1 MRFGIKNRTSSV
13 FIPSLLVP
21 LCIDFFIKNYMI
33 FLRGCAHCR
42 ALGAVALLGL
52 VGVVSCDDTFDLSN
66 VSTDITLGGTLT
78 VPIGT
83 TDTLRLSRL
92 IDETDELRVD
102 ENGAYALM
110 TDGDMT
116 VDVARIEPVHVN
128 DLSALPLEAYLP
140 VSGIGS
146 ATVAEFPLSVPIA
159 ETMVVDSEVDVP
171 AEVESLTAVEVEP
184 MTSHLHVKISTNNAS
199 SLAKLANL
207 RVEGFKMQF
216 PDVLVFGQ
224 GIEGM
229 DYSTN
234 TLTSNIVFDSNG
246 DFDIP
251 LEVVGLKDLPSVEN
265 GKLRTH
271 RLIPVEGT
279 LLATGRNV
287 SASDLDGLKL
297 TMNFLIP
304 EFSITKVEGVF
315 DTNIDIASEVVSLG
329 EIPDILKDE
338 ETEINLNEIGLAVD
352 VENPV
357 GVPFRATLHLEAL
370 DESGQRINAPVTVAV
385 DVAKAA
391 GFDAPSVS
399 RFFITNSAVL
409 QTPAGYERVL
419 APDLN
424 RLVKRIPSSI
434 RITSDVDVDRTQSHF
449 LYLGR
454 SYTSA
459 VAYNVSMPFDFGENS
474 RVVYRETVD
483 NLASD
488 LEDISD
494 KVSEMEVAA
503 EVYSTVPMELMVK
516 VTPYD
521 TAGNDMSD
529 RLDYT
534 STLTLDPGAEG
545 ADPQPKEITLKER
558 VDGSLES
565 LDRLEIVVT
574 GDTKGAVTVLKP
586 SQYVLVK
593 LSARVLGG
601 VDINEDED

>member
-1 MRFGIKNRTSSV
+1 MNCYGTARI
-13 FIPSLLVP
+13 
-21 LCIDFFIKNYMI
+21 
-33 FLRGCAHCR
+33 A
-42 ALGAVALLGL
+42 ALGLMFFLGL

-110 TDGDMT
+110 TDGDME
-116 VDVARIEPVHVN
+116 VDIAEIEPVHVN
-128 DLSALPLEAYLP
+128 DLSALPLEAHLP

-146 ATVAEFPLSVPIA
+146 VTVAEFSLSVPIS

-171 AEVESLTAVEVEP
+171 AEVEKLTAVEVEP
-184 MTSHLHVKISTNNAS
+184 MTSHLHVKISVDNAS
-199 SLAKLANL
+199 SLEKLANL
-207 RVEGFKMQF
+207 RVEGFKMKF
-216 PDVLVFGQ
+216 PDVLVFAQ
-224 GIEGM
+224 GIAGM

-234 TLTSNIVFDSNG
+234 TLISNIRFDRNG

-251 LEVVGLKDLPSVEN
+251 LEVVGLKDLPDVEN

-304 EFSITKVEGVF
+304 EFSITKVEGTF
-315 DTNIDIASEVVSLG
+315 DTNIDIASEDVSLG

-357 GVPFRATLHLEAL
+357 GVPFRATLHLDAL
-370 DESGQRINAPVTVAV
+370 DAAGQRINTPVTVAV

-391 GFDAPSVS
+391 GFDAPTVS

-419 APDLN
+419 VPDLN
-424 RLVKRIPSSI
+424 HLVKRIPSSI
-434 RITSDVDVDRTQSHF
+434 RITSDVDVDVDRTQPHF

-454 SYTSA
+454 SYTST
-459 VAYNVSMPFDFGENS
+459 VTYNVSMPFDFGENS

-494 KVSEMEVAA
+494 KVSEMEVTA
-503 EVYSTVPMELMVK
+503 EVYSTVPMELILT

-534 STLTLDPGAEG
+534 NTLTLDPGAEG
-545 ADPQPKEITLKER
+545 AAPQPKEITLKER

-565 LDRLEIVVT
+565 LERLEIVVT

-586 SQYVLVK
+586 SQYVFIK
-593 LSARVLGG
+593 LNAKVLGG